1 MKHFIRPLL
10 LGAAIVAST
19 VGCAKDSSNGSESAR
34 TGELHSLSTSGRE
47 VVWNTETSV
56 PSSRRIEVGNHPS
69 LKLEAYSMGGRP
81 QRVRFFITDQV
92 ATNDL
97 LMASPQDQLF
107 LTDLNINKGYKY
119 SVFGMIIQS
128 PTAVGSRK
136 FSEASNYNG
145 LAVSPQLVVCAAQ
158 ALATLKQ
165 ASDGRTRAFQNWQL
179 NTTNIYVKP
188 VEHAFQAQSRMAI
201 DVHQKT
207 LNFQIAL
214 WTRSGDC
221 FLPNKEQMEQALD
234 IADQRVED

>member
-1 MKHFIRPLL
+1 MKNLFRTALVGVSII
-10 LGAAIVAST
+10 AAVGCGKDVETSQNTRSGELNALAST
-19 VGCAKDSSNGSESAR
+19 
-34 TGELHSLSTSGRE
+34 GRE
-47 VVWNTETSV
+47 VVWSTEQAV

-69 LKLEAYSMGGRP
+69 LKLEAYTMGGRP

-92 ATNDL
+92 ATENL
-97 LMASPQDQLF
+97 VMQSPQDHLF
-107 LTDLNINKGYKY
+107 TSDLKINKGLKY
-119 SVFGMIIQS
+119 SVFGIIIES

-145 LAVSPQLVVCAAQ
+145 LSVSPQLMVCASQ

-165 ASDGRTRAFQNWQL
+165 ASDSRGRAFQNWQL

-201 DVHQKT
+201 DVEQKT

-221 FLPNKEQMEQALD
+221 FLPSKEEMEQALD